1 MAHALYFSKK
11 IFGSNKTSFQKIL
24 VKKENPLA
32 NKQFTIWISM
42 ILNFSPIITYAEEQ
56 LNQDLMKMIHEFIP
70 PNAIPVSPEEPKSTK
85 PYQFYDF
92 NQDGQEEMIITFKMA
107 LLNINVD
114 LLIIKRFSLS
124 MW

>member
-1 MAHALYFSKK
+1 
-11 IFGSNKTSFQKIL
+11 
-24 VKKENPLA
+24 
-32 NKQFTIWISM
+32 
-42 ILNFSPIITYAEEQ
+42 
-56 LNQDLMKMIHEFIP
+56 MKMIHEFIP
-70 PNAIPVSPEEPKSTK
+70 PNAILVSPEEPKSTK